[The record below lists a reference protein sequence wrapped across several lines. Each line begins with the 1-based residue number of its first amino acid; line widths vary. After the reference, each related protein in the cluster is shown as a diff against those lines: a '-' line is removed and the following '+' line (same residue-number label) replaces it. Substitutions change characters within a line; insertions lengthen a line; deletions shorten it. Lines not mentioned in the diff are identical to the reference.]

1 MARAGFGRSA
11 GRAANGGMV
20 PMVARYDA
28 HERVTGPPLPHLF
41 QRKTGHGWWSQVFSH
56 ALIQRMLNDALARAE
71 LRDNAGQLLACDED
85 RNTILSRG

>member
-1 MARAGFGRSA
+1 
-11 GRAANGGMV
+11 MV